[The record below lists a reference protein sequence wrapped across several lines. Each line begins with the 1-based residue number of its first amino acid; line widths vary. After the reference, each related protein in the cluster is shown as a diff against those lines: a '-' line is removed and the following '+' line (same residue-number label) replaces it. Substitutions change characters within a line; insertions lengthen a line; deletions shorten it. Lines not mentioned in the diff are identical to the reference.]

1 MEEFEQLLIL
11 IETRI
16 KNNIKEGDYLRL
28 MNIISKIYILKN
40 TTDQSEEESDDYGG
54 QYI

>member
-1 MEEFEQLLIL
+1 MEEFNQLLIL
-11 IETRI
+11 IETKI

-28 MNIISKIYILKN
+28 MNIISKIYLLK
-40 TTDQSEEESDDYGG
+40 QGSIESDDDSGDYGG

>member
-28 MNIISKIYILKN
+28 MNIISKIYLLK
-40 TTDQSEEESDDYGG
+40 DSSEHSEDESEDYGG

>member
-28 MNIISKIYILKN
+28 MNIISKIYLLK
-40 TTDQSEEESDDYGG
+40 DYSEHSEDESEDYGG

>member
-28 MNIISKIYILKN
+28 MNIISKIYLLKN
-40 TTDQSEEESDDYGG
+40 ASEESEDESEDYGG